1 MRIEKDQESDILKIR
16 GRIEAIRH
24 RNDDTGFT
32 VFAVKN
38 SLTKEI
44 YNCSGVSGPMKV
56 GETANLEGKL
66 VNHPKFGQQIKV
78 RGVTIT
84 PPESVKDIENYLSSG
99 FMKGIG
105 PETARQIVKK
115 FGADSLVIINEF
127 PEKIRTV
134 KGIGKKRADLI
145 LSAWETH
152 REIQAIMQFL
162 KERNIGAQ
170 RAYSIYKAYQDKPGG
185 AFRVLSENPYQ
196 LTSDVRGIG
205 FKLADQIAATLNFE
219 KDDPRRLRAGVSHV
233 LETETSKGHCGLPLR
248 IFIDK
253 ASELLEAPRAAVERI
268 VQEEL
273 DANRIIGDTIGT
285 TYCAFTRRMHEAE
298 GYIAER
304 LKMMK
309 TAPTPWSAQNIAAAI
324 KAVEARTK
332 RNLSD
337 SQREA
342 ITVAMENKVTI
353 ITGGPG
359 VGKTTT
365 LDTLLRVLSNH
376 LAPETIKL
384 GAPTGKAAKRMSEQ
398 TGLVAMTVHR
408 LISFGQKD
416 NEPDEDSD
424 AIDAEQEPKRKKE
437 DYLAG
442 AKLLVL
448 DEASMLDVR
457 LFHSFLDKITKGGK
471 APHSEIPALI
481 LVGDV
486 DQIPSVGAGAV
497 LRDAIESNSIAV
509 ARLNQV
515 FRQAASSRIITN
527 AHRINRGAL
536 PENLPNGE
544 KSDFYLW
551 PFEAPSEKHGR
562 MTLTQAMAS
571 ELVEIATKRM
581 PASLGLNPLTDIQ
594 ILAPMHSGDLG
605 TGALNKALQAAL
617 NPPRPSAPTVTWND
631 WEFRIGDKCM
641 QRSNNYDKN
650 VFNGEGGFVQDIDK
664 EKKTLLM
671 RFEQGII
678 SYTFEE
684 LDQLMPSYA
693 ITIHKSQGSEYPA
706 VIIPIANAH
715 YMMLARNL
723 LYTGVTRGKT
733 MVIVIGQKDA
743 VRRAVQ
749 NDQPNRRW
757 TRLRDLMEDP
767 NYRHYVPRVE
777 TPLARM
783 PPRQAQLSLEN
794 RAGA

>member
-1 MRIEKDQESDILKIR
+1 MRKDGVPDPDIIRIR
-16 GRIEAIRH
+16 GRVEAVRH
-24 RNDDTGFT
+24 RNDETGFS
-32 VFAVKN
+32 VFVVKN
-38 SLTKEI
+38 SVTSKH
-44 YNCSGVSGPMKV
+44 YTCSGVSGPMKV
-56 GETANLEGKL
+56 GETAHVEGKL
-66 VNHPKFGQQIKV
+66 VNHPQFGLQLKIK
-78 RGVTIT
+78 GVTIT
-84 PPESVKDIENYLSSG
+84 PPETVKDIENYLASG

-105 PETARQIVKK
+105 PETARQIVQK
-115 FGADSLVIINEF
+115 FGADSLLIINEF

-145 LSAWETH
+145 LAAWETH

-162 KERNIGAQ
+162 RERNIGAQ

-185 AFRVLSENPYQ
+185 AFRILSENPYQ

-205 FKLADQIAATLNFE
+205 FKLADQIAATLDFK

-248 IFIDK
+248 VFIDK
-253 ASELLEAPRAAVERI
+253 ASDLLEAPRSAVELI
-268 VQEEL
+268 VHEEL
-273 DANRIIGDTIGT
+273 AANRIIGDTIGT

-298 GYIAER
+298 GLIAER
-304 LKMMK
+304 LKLML
-309 TAPTPWSAQNIAAAI
+309 TASPPWSIARIDAAI
-324 KAVEARTK
+324 SSVEAQTK
-332 RNLSD
+332 RSLSA
-337 SQREA
+337 SQRDA
-342 ITVAMENKVTI
+342 ITLALKNKVTV

-365 LDTLLRVLSNH
+365 LDTLLRVLFKS
-376 LAPETIKL
+376 LDQDTIKL
-384 GAPTGKAAKRMSEQ
+384 GAPTGKAAKRMTEQ
-398 TGLVAMTVHR
+398 TGLAAMTVHR
-408 LISFGQKD
+408 LIGFGRKD
-416 NEPDEDSD
+416 DPETEPDADGDE
-424 AIDAEQEPKRKKE
+424 ETQKHKKE
-437 DYLAG
+437 DHLKG
-442 AKLLVL
+442 ARLLVL
-448 DEASMLDVR
+448 DEASMLDAR
-457 LFHSFLDKITKGGK
+457 LFHSFLEKITNSGR

-481 LVGDV
+481 LTGDV

-497 LRDAIESNSIAV
+497 LRDLIDSGVLPV
-509 ARLNQV
+509 ARLDQV

-551 PFEAPSEKHGR
+551 PFEAPADKHVG
-562 MTLTQAMAS
+562 MNLTQAMAS

-617 NPPRPSAPTVTWND
+617 NPHQKGAPTVQWND
-631 WEFRIGDKCM
+631 WEFRVGDKCM
-641 QRSNNYDKN
+641 QRTNNYDKS
-650 VFNGEGGFVQDIDK
+650 VFNGEGGFVHEIDK

-671 RFEQGII
+671 RYEQGII
-678 SYTFEE
+678 SYSFEE

-706 VIIPIANAH
+706 VIIPMANAH

-723 LYTGVTRGKT
+723 LYTGVTRGKS

-767 NYRHYVPRVE
+767 HYRHYVPRDEV
-777 TPLARM
+777 PLNRPA
-783 PPRQAQLSLEN
+783 PRQALLPLSEK
-794 RAGA
+794 AGA